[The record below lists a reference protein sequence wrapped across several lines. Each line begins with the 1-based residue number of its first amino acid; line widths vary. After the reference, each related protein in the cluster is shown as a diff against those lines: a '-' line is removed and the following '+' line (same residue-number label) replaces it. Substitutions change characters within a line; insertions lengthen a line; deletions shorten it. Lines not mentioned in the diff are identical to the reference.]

1 MKKGILTAFGIALVA
16 AVVVANS
23 AFYTVYQAEQAI
35 VLYFGEPVRVIKEP
49 GLKLKIPF
57 FEEVRFFDK
66 RVLDLDPPE
75 VQVQLIDK
83 KRINVDA
90 YTRYRIVDPLLFYQS
105 VTNEENFQ
113 GQFGRI
119 VNAALKRVIA
129 KVALS
134 DLLSEKRD
142 DIMGTIRSEVSQA
155 VPQYGVA
162 MLDIRIGRTDLPKE
176 ISQNVYNRMRTERE
190 REARELRAEGTEAAQ
205 KIRAKAD
212 REKVVLVADAER
224 QAEILRGEGEGERN
238 RLLGDAYGQDPD
250 FFAFYKSMA
259 EYRKSL
265 GQSGTTMVLSPDS
278 DFFRFFGKEAQD

>member
-1 MKKGILTAFGIALVA
+1 MKKAILTGFLIVLVA
-16 AVVVANS
+16 AAFVAGS
-23 AFYTVYQAEQAI
+23 ALYSVRQSEQAI
-35 VLYFGEPVRVIKEP
+35 VLYFGEPVRVVKAP
-49 GLKLKIPF
+49 GLKVKYPF
-57 FEEVRFFDK
+57 VEEVRYFDK

-105 VTNEENFQ
+105 VRNEANFQ
-113 GQFGRI
+113 DQFGRI

-142 DIMGTIRSEVSQA
+142 DIMATIRTEVAQA
-155 VPQYGVA
+155 VPQYGVQ

-190 REARELRAEGTEAAQ
+190 REAKELRAEGTEAAQ

-212 REKVVLVADAER
+212 RQRVVLIADAER

-238 RLLGDAYGQDPD
+238 TILGQAYGKDPE

-259 EYRKSL
+259 EYKKSL
-265 GQSGTTMVLSPDS
+265 GGSGTTMVLSPDS
-278 DFFRFFGKEAQD
+278 DFFRFFGKESAK